1 MEMLSISV
9 WKDCSDNLAGFHL
22 RLYIPT
28 MEHQFM
34 TTGVM
39 YIESIHIVHKGMS

>member
-22 RLYIPT
+22 RLYIPI
-28 MEHQFM
+28 MEHQCNDN
-34 TTGVM
+34 GS
-39 YIESIHIVHKGMS
+39 YVH